1 MRILLVKTSS
11 LGDVVHNLPVVT
23 DIRRHLPS
31 AGIDWL
37 VEEGF
42 ADIPRLH
49 PGVNHVIPVALRRW
63 RKGLFSAASWR
74 EFHRFRNQ
82 LRSRP
87 YDLVL
92 DTQGLIKSALLAAQA
107 RLAPGGRRCGHACRS
122 AREPLAALGYDLS
135 HAIPRQSHAVDRNR
149 QLAAACVGYQASGTP
164 DYGLAPPLWS
174 APWLPDS
181 PYTVLL
187 TATSRAD
194 KLWPEAH
201 WVAIGRHLA
210 DTGRSA
216 VLPAG
221 SPAERERAERIAAR
235 IPGSVVAPPLRVAEL
250 AGLLAG
256 ACGVVGLDTGL
267 SHLAAALGR
276 PTVALFAGSD
286 PGLTG
291 LQAGPLA
298 LNLGA
303 TGKPPVVDEVIAV
316 LQGWPT
322 HGANG

>member
-49 PGVNHVIPVALRRW
+49 PGVDRVIPVALRRW
-63 RKGLFSAASWR
+63 RKGLLSTSSWR
-74 EFHRFRNQ
+74 EFRSFRTQ
-82 LRSRP
+82 LRSQP

-92 DTQGLIKSALLAAQA
+92 DTQGLIKSALLTTQA

-122 AREPLAALGYDLS
+122 AREPLAALGYDLT
-135 HAIPRQSHAVDRNR
+135 HAIPRQAHAVDRNR
-149 QLAAACVGYQASGTP
+149 QLATACIGYQVSGMP
-164 DYGLAPPLWS
+164 DYGLVPPPWS
-174 APWLPDS
+174 APWQPDS
-181 PYTVLL
+181 PYAVLL

-194 KLWPEAH
+194 KLWPEAN
-201 WVAIGRHLA
+201 WAAIGQHLA
-210 DTGRSA
+210 DTGRRT
-216 VLPAG
+216 VLPGG
-221 SPAERERAERIAAR
+221 SPAERERAERIATQ

-256 ACGVVGLDTGL
+256 ASGVVGLDTGL
-267 SHLAAALGR
+267 SHLAAALGQ
-276 PTVALFAGSD
+276 PTVAIFAGSD

-298 LNLGA
+298 LNLG
-303 TGKPPVVDEVIAV
+303 TVGSPPAVDQVIAA

-322 HGANG
+322 PRSIG